1 MYVTH
6 LLQNGKEMYSMSISG
21 QNYSSSVIVKNGQV
35 RGKQRYRC
43 RIMLNNFVLG
53 DGRVDPETAT
63 KSAFAVLLYGL
74 GKASYGLIAKL
85 FGVTPFAV

>member
-1 MYVTH
+1 
-6 LLQNGKEMYSMSISG
+6 
-21 QNYSSSVIVKNGQV
+21 
-35 RGKQRYRC
+35 
-43 RIMLNNFVLG
+43 MLNNFVLG